1 MGNSLR
7 CCLACML
14 PCGALDLVRVVH
26 LSGHVDEFTCPLTA
40 AAVLAAHP
48 SHALTAAGS
57 AGGARKIAIVAP
69 DSGLKRGRIYFL
81 IPSAACSAPAA
92 EVKKRSRSRTT
103 SSSGKKKARRSRTAT
118 CGSCCPKSG
127 RRATGGGGASP
138 APACGDRGWRASQR
152 SRRTSSA
159 LLHELFSLLLFF
171 CLFTIRCADEES
183 TADEGV
189 FWVVSLGAFDLCLG
203 KSEVEGK

>member
-14 PCGALDLVRVVH
+14 SCAALDLVRVVN

-40 AAVLAAHP
+40 ADVLAAYP
-48 SHALTAAGS
+48 SHALT

-69 DSGLKRGRIYFL
+69 DSELKRGHIYFL
-81 IPSAACSAPAA
+81 IPSAECSAPAA
-92 EVKKRSRSRTT
+92 EVKKRSKSRTT
-103 SSSGKKKARRSRTAT
+103 SSSGKKKHGGHKSRTTT
-118 CGSCCPKSG
+118 CESCCPKRG
-127 RRATGGGGASP
+127 RRVTGGGG
-138 APACGDRGWRASQR
+138 RGWRASQR
-152 SRRTSSA
+152 SPRTSSA

-171 CLFTIRCADEES
+171 CFFTIRCADEES
-183 TADEGV
+183 TADEAV